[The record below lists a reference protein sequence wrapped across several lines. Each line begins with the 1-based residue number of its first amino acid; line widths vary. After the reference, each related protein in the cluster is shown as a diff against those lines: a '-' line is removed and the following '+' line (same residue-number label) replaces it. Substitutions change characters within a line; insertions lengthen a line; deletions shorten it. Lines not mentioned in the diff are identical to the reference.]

1 MKSKY
6 KYVLASGVMS
16 TSYLNELTKSYTL
29 VSTFNTQ
36 GKVAYVFKKK
46 NFFARLINKIF

>member
-1 MKSKY
+1 MKNKY
-6 KYVLASGVMS
+6 KYVLASGVMNN
-16 TSYLNELTKSYTL
+16 TCLDKLAKDYNL
-29 VSTFNTQ
+29 VSTFNTN